1 MIRFKTAALVL
12 LLVASAGLFSAK
24 AEKPAGDLAALAA
37 ENAALRFKVGA
48 LVAVQGQCLEAV
60 EQFRNARSGKPD

>member
-1 MIRFKTAALVL
+1 MIRFRTAGLVL
-12 LLVASAGLFSAK
+12 LLVAGAGLFSAR

-37 ENAALRFKVGA
+37 ENAVLKSKLGA

-60 EQFRNARSGKPD
+60 EQFRNARGGG